1 MIARDLLKN
10 FLRCKMKK
18 ATFLLTL
25 ILIFINCAFSTP
37 KNEVRVIYFHGP
49 IRCHTC
55 LQIENEAQMTI
66 KSNFE
71 KELKSGKLSF
81 ESIDYV
87 SDTLNNYEKQYK
99 LENQSLIIAK
109 YENGKQTKWKKLEK
123 IWNLTGN
130 YDRMSRY
137 ISSEIKKFLD

>member
-1 MIARDLLKN
+1 
-10 FLRCKMKK
+10 MKR
-18 ATFLLTL
+18 
-25 ILIFINCAFSTP
+25 IIFFAIFFVIIINLAFASKKT
-37 KNEVRVIYFHGP
+37 EVRVIYFHGP

-71 KELKSGKLSF
+71 KELKTGKLSF

>member
-1 MIARDLLKN
+1 
-10 FLRCKMKK
+10 MKR
-18 ATFLLTL
+18 
-25 ILIFINCAFSTP
+25 IIFFAIFFVIIINLAFASKKT
-37 KNEVRVIYFHGP
+37 EIRVIYFHGP

-55 LQIENEAQMTI
+55 VQIENEAQMTV

-71 KELKSGKLSF
+71 KELKSGLITF
-81 ESIDYV
+81 QSIDYV
-87 SDTLNNYEKQYK
+87 SDTTNNYEKQYQ

-109 YENGKQTKWKKLEK
+109 YENGKQVKWKKLEK

-137 ISSEIKKFLD
+137 ISSEIKKLLN

>member
-1 MIARDLLKN
+1 
-10 FLRCKMKK
+10 MKR
-18 ATFLLTL
+18 
-25 ILIFINCAFSTP
+25 IIFFAIFFVIIINLAFASKKT
-37 KNEVRVIYFHGP
+37 EVRVIYFHGP